1 MRCDWESYVSILPIW
16 MREFIDKQGRASLLE
31 LRLRIGAPPEL
42 VTYKGSI
49 WMQREVDKDDLLFC
63 INAASHYSP
72 WTAATLSQGFIT
84 APGGHRLGICGAA
97 TVQNQK
103 MVGIRTP
110 TSICLRVARDISGIA
125 SDLQSVN
132 GSILIIG
139 KPGSGKT
146 TLLRDLIRQ
155 RSDKG
160 AESICVIDEKSEL
173 FPMDAEGSFFQT
185 GVRTD
190 ILTGCS
196 KADGI
201 DAVLRNMGPAII
213 AVDEITAESDCH
225 ALMHA
230 GWCGVTLYATAHAI
244 DKSDLINR
252 DIYRPLIASG
262 LFHTLVVLQP
272 DKSWRLERIKI

>member
-1 MRCDWESYVSILPIW
+1 MYNNNSRAYSMNGYPSGFYVLNETINQACANKAWEKMLAKEYVEHLN
-16 MREFIDKQGRASLLE
+16 K
-31 LRLRIGAPPEL
+31 
-42 VTYKGSI
+42 
-49 WMQREVDKDDLLFC
+49 
-63 INAASHYSP
+63 H
-72 WTAATLSQGFIT
+72 
-84 APGGHRLGICGAA
+84 

-173 FPMDAEGSFFQT
+173 FPMDTEGPFFQT

-272 DKSWRLERIKI
+272 DKSWRLERINA